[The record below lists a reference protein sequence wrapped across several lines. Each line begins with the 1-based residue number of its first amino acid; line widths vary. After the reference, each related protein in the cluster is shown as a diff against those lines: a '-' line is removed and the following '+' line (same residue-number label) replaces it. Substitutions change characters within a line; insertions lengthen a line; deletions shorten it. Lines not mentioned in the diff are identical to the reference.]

1 MTTLRKQWPIV
12 LAAGLVVLLLAL
24 AGCGG
29 DDDDEAEPAGGG
41 TAAGETGA
49 GETGDAEPIRVAVFL
64 ASAANTYW
72 QAELEGA
79 MEAAEEAGN
88 VEITSFDGEFDT
100 NRQKSQLQDALVSG
114 QFDAWFVGPN
124 EGAALVPEITQ
135 ALGEGIPVACT
146 LVPCGPDIREVD
158 VQIEGMTAFIGVGFY
173 ENGQDLGELTLQ
185 ACEGKDPCKVVW
197 LPGLPSLPLEQA
209 REEGL
214 RSVLEENDSIEIVAT
229 QGGGYLAAP
238 ALEATQNILQ
248 ANPDAAVI
256 VSSGDQM
263 IVGAERAVRL
273 AGKEGQI
280 ALIGNGATTDGV
292 QAIGEDRWFGSAV
305 YLPRTE
311 GRRATELLI
320 QSLRE
325 EPVEGMYIDPL
336 EETGAPRIITQDNVD
351 EVEFEPEFEG

>member
-1 MTTLRKQWPIV
+1 MTTLRKSWLLALAGLIVLV
-12 LAAGLVVLLLAL
+12 LAA

-29 DDDDEAEPAGGG
+29 DDDEAQPAGEETAADTG
-41 TAAGETGA
+41 TATGGEDG
-49 GETGDAEPIRVAVFL
+49 EPIRLAVFL
-64 ASAANTYW
+64 ASSANTYW
-72 QAELEGA
+72 QAALEGA
-79 MEAAEEAGN
+79 EEAAEAAGN
-88 VEITSFDGEFDT
+88 VEITSFDGQFDT
-100 NRQKSQLQDALVSG
+100 NRQKSQLQDALVSQ

-124 EGAALVPEITQ
+124 DGSALVPEITQ
-135 ALGEGIPVACT
+135 ALEEGIPVACT
-146 LVPCGPDIREVD
+146 LVPCGPDIREVN
-158 VQIEGMTAFIGVGFY
+158 VQIDGMTAFIGVGFF

-209 REEGL
+209 REAGL
-214 RSVLEENDSIEIVAT
+214 RSVLEGNDSVQIVAT

-263 IVGAERAVRL
+263 IIGAERAVRL
-273 AGKEGQI
+273 AGKEGEI

-292 QAIGEDRWFGSAV
+292 KAISEGRWFGSAV

-311 GRRATELLI
+311 GQLATELVI
-320 QSLRE
+320 QSIRD
-325 EPVEGMYIDPL
+325 EPVEGVYIDPL
-336 EETGAPRIITQDNVD
+336 EELDAPRIIEQDNVD

>member
-1 MTTLRKQWPIV
+1 MTTLRKSWLLALAGLIVLV
-12 LAAGLVVLLLAL
+12 LAA

-29 DDDDEAEPAGGG
+29 DDDGTQPAGEETAADTG
-41 TAAGETGA
+41 TAAE
-49 GETGDAEPIRVAVFL
+49 GDDGEPIRLAVFL
-64 ASAANTYW
+64 ASSANTYW

-79 MEAAEEAGN
+79 EEAAQAAGN
-88 VEITSFDGEFDT
+88 VEITSFDGQFDT
-100 NRQKSQLQDALVSG
+100 NRQKSQLQDALVSQ

-124 EGAALVPEITQ
+124 DGAALVPEITQ
-135 ALGEGIPVACT
+135 ALEAGIPVACT
-146 LVPCGPDIREVD
+146 LVPCGPDIRAVD
-158 VQIEGMTAFIGVGFY
+158 VQIEGMTAFIGVGFF

-209 REEGL
+209 REAGL
-214 RSVLEENDSIEIVAT
+214 RSVLEGNDSVQIVAT

-263 IVGAERAVRL
+263 IIGAERAVRL
-273 AGKEGQI
+273 AGREGEI

-292 QAIGEDRWFGSAV
+292 EAISEDRWFGSAV

-311 GRRATELLI
+311 GRLATELLI
-320 QSLRE
+320 QSIRE
-325 EPVEGMYIDPL
+325 EQVEGVYIDPL
-336 EETGAPRIITQDNVD
+336 EELGAPRIIAQDNVD

>member
-1 MTTLRKQWPIV
+1 MTTLRKSW
-12 LAAGLVVLLLAL
+12 LLAL
-24 AGCGG
+24 AGLMVLVLAATSCGG
-29 DDDDEAEPAGGG
+29 DDDEAEPAGEE
-41 TAAGETGA
+41 TAAADTGA
-49 GETGDAEPIRVAVFL
+49 AAGGEDGEPIRLAVFL

-79 MEAAEEAGN
+79 TEAAEAAGN

-100 NRQKSQLQDALVSG
+100 NRQKSQLQDALAS
-114 QFDAWFVGPN
+114 QQYDAWFIGPN

-135 ALGEGIPVACT
+135 ALEQGIPVSCT
-146 LVPCGPDIREVD
+146 LVPCGSDIREVD
-158 VQIEGMTAFIGVGFY
+158 VQIEGMTAFIGVGFF

-209 REEGL
+209 REAGL
-214 RSVLEENDSIEIVAT
+214 RSVLEGNETVEIVAT

-273 AGKEGQI
+273 AGKEGDI

-292 QAIGEDRWFGSAV
+292 EAISEGRWFGSAV

-311 GRRATELLI
+311 GRLATELVI
-320 QSLRE
+320 QSIRE
-325 EPVEGMYIDPL
+325 EPVTDVYIDPL
-336 EETGAPRIITQDNVD
+336 EELDAPRIITQENVD
-351 EVEFEPEFEG
+351 EVQFEPEFEG

>member
-1 MTTLRKQWPIV
+1 MTTLRKSWLLALAGLIVLV
-12 LAAGLVVLLLAL
+12 LAA

-29 DDDDEAEPAGGG
+29 DDEAEPGGEGTTAADTGATGGG
-41 TAAGETGA
+41 EDG
-49 GETGDAEPIRVAVFL
+49 EPIRLAVFL
-64 ASAANTYW
+64 ASSANTYW

-79 MEAAEEAGN
+79 EEAAEAAGN
-88 VEITSFDGEFDT
+88 VEITSFDGQFDT
-100 NRQKSQLQDALVSG
+100 NRQKSQLQDALVSQ

-124 EGAALVPEITQ
+124 DGAALVPEITQ
-135 ALGEGIPVACT
+135 ALEEGIPVSCT

-158 VQIEGMTAFIGVGFY
+158 VQIEGMTAFIGVGFF

-209 REEGL
+209 REAGL
-214 RSVLEENDSIEIVAT
+214 RSVLEGNDSIQIVAT

-273 AGKEGQI
+273 AGKEGEI

-292 QAIGEDRWFGSAV
+292 DAISEGRWFGSAV

-311 GRRATELLI
+311 GRLATELLI
-320 QSLRE
+320 QSIRE
-325 EPVEGMYIDPL
+325 EAVTDVYIDPL
-336 EETGAPRIITQDNVD
+336 EEMDAPRIITQDNVD